1 MAEEFCPEITEAA
14 VRRLSRTKSFDRGE
28 SYYQRGAVLD
38 VVRRG
43 DTLRANVEGSQYEP
57 YQITV
62 EFDETGIVQTA
73 CSCPYDHG
81 GICKHRV
88 AVLLTYIRDTD
99 EIDHRPPLSDV
110 IESTDQETLQDLLID
125 LVERQPEL
133 AEWIETRLS
142 ETEDASNGAEQSASN
157 INVESIRSQVNYA
170 LPSPDRGGPRN
181 VHAAFE
187 QAAEDIQELIGQ
199 AWTALEANDGETALQ
214 VLEAVTKE
222 LSDMEWIQIM
232 PRDETA
238 MFELFDEIDDAF
250 AEALLTA
257 DLSQAERETWT
268 SRLSEWGDEL
278 ARYMGQS
285 PFLAASTAAAEGW
298 GDEALQRA
306 MRGELDATEF
316 ETDDTPRSSQGVM
329 GARLRVFARQ
339 DRIEE
344 YLNLAAAAGR
354 HEDYATMLIREGR
367 IDEAVEY
374 STDALSTPAEFLS
387 VAQTLR
393 EHGHSSEALHVAEEG
408 LTVEGFQKGHLAEWL
423 RDRASSRGNSQL
435 AVRAAINAFK
445 AEPSLSAYQA
455 VEELVET
462 EWEDIRTE
470 LLDYLRDQPPSGRRS
485 SQYVDVLL
493 YEEQY
498 DDAIRIAEE
507 VDRPSVIAPVVD
519 AVLEDRPEWAIRV
532 CKQQAEPIIEDGKY
546 DRYSQAARWLER
558 AGKAAEAANELEKWR
573 EYIDGILDRHHR
585 KRKLV
590 PMLED
595 LLDEFA

>member
-1 MAEEFCPEITEAA
+1 MDEKFSPEITEAA
-14 VRRLSRTKSFDRGE
+14 VRRLSRSQSFDRGE
-28 SYYQRGAVLD
+28 SYYQRGAVVD

-43 DTLRANVEGSQYEP
+43 DTLRASVEGSQYEP

-62 EFDETGIVQTA
+62 EFDETGIVETA

-88 AVLLTYIRDTD
+88 AVLLTYIRDRD
-99 EIDHRPPLSDV
+99 AVEHRPPLTDV
-110 IESTDQETLQDLLID
+110 IESADQETLQNLLID
-125 LVERQPEL
+125 LVERRPEL
-133 AEWIETRLS
+133 VEWIETRLT
-142 ETEDASNGAEQSASN
+142 ETEDTASATSQAAAE
-157 INVESIRSQVNYA
+157 INVDSLRSQVNYA
-170 LPSPDRGGPRN
+170 LPNPERGGPRD

-187 QAAEDIQELIGQ
+187 QAAEDIRELIDQ
-199 AWTALEANDGETALQ
+199 AWIALEANDGETALQ
-214 VLEAVTKE
+214 VLEAITEE
-222 LSDMEWIQIM
+222 LTDTEWIQIL
-232 PRDETA
+232 PPDETA
-238 MFELFDEIDDAF
+238 MFELFDELNDAF

-257 DLSQAERETWT
+257 DLSQAEREAWE

-298 GDEALQRA
+298 EDETVRRA
-306 MRGELDATEF
+306 MRGELAEAQVF
-316 ETDDTPRSSQGVM
+316 TDDAPRSSQDVM
-329 GARLRVFARQ
+329 AARLRVLARQ

-344 YLNLAAAAGR
+344 YLKLAAAAGR
-354 HEDYATMLIREGR
+354 HEDYATMLVKEGR
-367 IDEAVEY
+367 IEDAIEY
-374 STDALSTPAEFLS
+374 SIQALSTPADFLL

-393 EHGHSSEALHVAEEG
+393 EYDHSSEALHVAEEG
-408 LTVEGFQKGHLAEWL
+408 LAAEGFQKDRLAEWL
-423 RDRASSRGNSQL
+423 RDRASSSGDSEL
-435 AVRAAINAFK
+435 AVKAAISAFQ
-445 AEPSLSAYQA
+445 ADPSLSAYQA
-455 VEELVET
+455 VEELAET
-462 EWEDIRTE
+462 EWEDVRTE
-470 LLDYLRDQPPSGRRS
+470 LLDYLRDQPPTRRRA
-485 SQYVDVLL
+485 SQHVEVLL

-498 DDAIRIAEE
+498 DDAIRIAEK

-519 AVLEDRPEWAIRV
+519 AVLEDRPEWAIRI
-532 CKQQAEPIIEDGKY
+532 CKEQAEPIIEDGKY